1 MSKID
6 YNELVEFVRTHDEYY
21 VAEFMFVDN
30 KRISELEQ
38 DLEFTTKTANELIE
52 IKHKLEQQLEEKNK
66 EIKELKQNLTKKSQQ
81 IKKSKQTIKEK
92 NSFGLALFAT
102 LYELLEEIDPEN
114 VSSRISFCTR
124 QKKSLYDD
132 TYKTIRN
139 LQHRLEEKDK
149 EIEDLSLQIANFN
162 SKITQMEEQDMIFHN
177 QLAIHELEKVKN
189 LAVVLLEG
197 FCHSIHYSQKEFRG
211 HRYIEFYDLIRGIDN
226 QIKELKGE
234 QYDKK

>member
-1 MSKID
+1 MSKEKDNIIQALD
-6 YNELVEFVRTHDEYY
+6 NIAITFDELGFEPTTVNDKNYEHFNEWFSFEIY
-21 VAEFMFVDN
+21 
-30 KRISELEQ
+30 KIELNTNEQ
-38 DLEFTTKTANELIE
+38 ENQ
-52 IKHKLEQQLEEKNK
+52 IKQ
-66 EIKELKQNLTKKSQQ
+66 LKQQLTKKSQQ

-149 EIEDLSLQIANFN
+149 EIESLKKADNIWLDSYQNELDTLRQN
-162 SKITQMEEQDMIFHN
+162 QT
-177 QLAIHELEKVKN
+177 QLAIQELEKVKDWLN
-189 LAVVLLEG
+189 EPFDEDG
-197 FCHSIHYSQKEFRG
+197 CFKIG
-211 HRYIEFYDLIRGIDN
+211 GDLIDFIDQ
-226 QIKELKGE
+226 QIKELRGGK
-234 QYDKK
+234 